1 MKSRVKASE
10 RAVARERLL
19 GLVQEED
26 QGGGLEF
33 DVLELSVM
41 DDGLLPRP
49 LLLSGYTL
57 HSCPPPGGFCLVI
70 STQMLFLFG
79 WEFWLLFLT
88 PG

>member
-41 DDGLLPRP
+41 DDGLIPRP
-49 LLLSGYTL
+49 LRYLDIPSIPA
-57 HSCPPPGGFCLVI
+57 HHQVVSV
-70 STQMLFLFG
+70 
-79 WEFWLLFLT
+79 W
-88 PG
+88 